1 MWLLLLF
8 CIGYFAITLEQF
20 IRLNKVATAL
30 IMAALLWTVY
40 GAETGDQGHVLQEL
54 RAHLGQISE
63 ILFFLLG
70 AMTIVELIDAHD
82 GFEIVTS
89 RINTRSK
96 SKLLWVISGI
106 SFFLSAVLDNLT
118 TAIVMVTLVRKI
130 IPDKSFRLFCCGFI
144 ILAANSGGA
153 WSPIGDVTTT
163 MLWIGGQ
170 ISAGPVMQQ
179 VFLPSLLSVVIP
191 LIAVSV
197 QLRGSLEG
205 NQLASTPVT
214 PLQTKERRI
223 IFISGLSLLILIPV
237 FKTLTHLPPYIGMLL
252 GLGLI
257 WVITEILHQRRDT
270 EQK

>member
-1 MWLLLLF
+1 MLMWLLLLF

-30 IMAALLWTVY
+30 IMGVLLWTVY
-40 GAETGDQGHVLQEL
+40 GAETADHGLVLQEL
-54 RAHLGQISE
+54 RTHLGQISE

-89 RINTRSK
+89 RITTRKK
-96 SKLLWVISGI
+96 SKLLWIISGI
-106 SFFLSAVLDNLT
+106 SFFLSSVLDNLT

-144 ILAANSGGA
+144 ILAANAGGA

-170 ISAGPVMQQ
+170 ISAGHVMQQ
-179 VFLPSLLSVVIP
+179 VFLPSILSVVVP
-191 LIAVSV
+191 LIVGSF
-197 QLRGSLEG
+197 QLRE
-205 NQLASTPVT
+205 
-214 PLQTKERRI
+214 
-223 IFISGLSLLILIPV
+223 
-237 FKTLTHLPPYIGMLL
+237 IGRAH
-252 GLGLI
+252 
-257 WVITEILHQRRDT
+257 V
-270 EQK
+270 